1 MFEYYFFDLDGTLT
15 DSSLGIINSFKYALT
30 KLSLKVPEDSCLR
43 KYIGPPLLE
52 VFQKDYGMD
61 KLEADK
67 AVKVY
72 REYFS
77 TKGIFEN
84 KVYPGI
90 EEMLKKLK
98 EKGKKLLVATSKP
111 EKYAKII
118 IEYFNLDVYF
128 YYICGSNGDESRSEK
143 AQVIEYALKTCG
155 NPDKSKVLMIGDR
168 NYDVIG
174 AKANGIKSCG
184 VLFGFG
190 SKEELE
196 KAGADF
202 IVESPFQLA
211 DEI

>member
-15 DSSLGIINSFKYALT
+15 DSSLGIINSYKYALT

-61 KLEADK
+61 KLEADN

-118 IEYFNLDVYF
+118 
-128 YYICGSNGDESRSEK
+128 
-143 AQVIEYALKTCG
+143 IEYALKTCG

-211 DEI
+211 DEM

>member
-15 DSSLGIINSFKYALT
+15 DSSLGIINSYKYALT
-30 KLSLKVPEDSCLR
+30 KLSLKVPEDFCLR

-61 KLEADK
+61 KLEADN

-84 KVYPGI
+84 KVYPEI

-118 IEYFNLDVYF
+118 IEYFHLDEYF
-128 YYICGSNGDESRSEK
+128 DYICGSNGDESRSEK

-211 DEI
+211 DEM